1 MSYKAVLESGASEVE
16 KFLIDVNTFVL
27 RSLVEEKV
35 DSLDNIFC
43 IKRAAVGFCVSANK
57 FFLLDY
63 EIKDQGVSNF

>member
-1 MSYKAVLESGASEVE
+1 MSYKAVLESGASVVE

-35 DSLDNIFC
+35 DSLDNIF
-43 IKRAAVGFCVSANK
+43 VLNEQQWGFAYLLTS